1 MINLQDCYYN
11 AAQLIA
17 YPISE
22 ILQGIDPVRAR
33 EIEEIRLRA
42 GRPLSVFFG
51 GKIYFVDK
59 LSQLS
64 HRPDNAIIVD
74 SPTLTKTVKNIC
86 GSSVYSHTDEI
97 MNGFIS
103 MEGGCRA
110 GIVGVFRQGRFGD
123 ISSVN
128 IRIARECHGV
138 AADLIKGY
146 HGGSVLICGP
156 AGCGKTTFLRSLV
169 RGVSNGECGR
179 PYKVSLVD
187 TRFELAAAV
196 GGVPACDIGVNTD
209 VISGREKAAAIEAA
223 LRSMSP
229 EIIAFD
235 EIGTTQELEGVKNS
249 LNCGAFI
256 FTTAHISSPIR
267 LLQRGVTKALIE
279 GGYIDKVVFLS
290 SVGASP
296 YEITV
301 KDGTLCGL

>member
-1 MINLQDCYYN
+1 MIKLLDYYYN
-11 AAQLIA
+11 AVRLIA
-17 YPISE
+17 FPISE
-22 ILQGIDPVRAR
+22 ILQGIDPVMIR

-42 GRPLSVFFG
+42 GRALSVCFG
-51 GKIYFVDK
+51 GKIYFVDS

-64 HRPDNAIIVD
+64 YRPDNAVIID
-74 SPTLTKTVKNIC
+74 SAMLMKTVKNIC

-110 GIVGVFRQGRFGD
+110 GIVGVFRQGKFGD
-123 ISSVN
+123 VSSVN

-138 AADLIKGY
+138 AANLIKSY

-169 RGVSNGECGR
+169 RGVSNGECGK
-179 PYKVSLVD
+179 PYKVSVID
-187 TRFELAAAV
+187 TRFELAAAI

-209 VISGREKAAAIEAA
+209 VISGRDKAVAIEAA

-235 EIGTTQELEGVKNS
+235 EIGTIEELEGVKNS

-256 FTTAHISSPIR
+256 FTTAHISSPAR
-267 LLQRGVTKALIE
+267 LLRRGVTKALIE
-279 GGYIDKVVFLS
+279 EGYIDKVVFLS
-290 SVGASP
+290 CVGASP
-296 YEITV
+296 YEISV
-301 KDGTLCGL
+301 KGGALCGL